1 MDYRDR
7 ARLGLF
13 GPVAIRFPSIIN
25 PQSGDRA
32 SEEIALAIGNSRIGL
47 GLGLSYWYCI
57 AWAISSLALSPI

>member
-7 ARLGLF
+7 ARLGLL

-32 SEEIALAIGNSRIGL
+32 REEIALAIGNSRIGL
-47 GLGLSYWYCI
+47 DSLGYFLS
-57 AWAISSLALSPI
+57 SPVPNLRVNYT